1 MPPFTKLIS
10 NKQYTLDINDG
21 SIELS
26 VEGGPDVPP
35 YLIDNPFTA
44 ESNGDNGKVVLYYQH
59 QGSHCDALEKYYAN
73 VVGRFYKHHG
83 DALKPKPIKDIHSDE
98 ESDVC
103 LKELYDI
110 RHFIQEAKEQIL
122 STEPLK
128 QSILQD
134 LIEALAQKLESLHTF
149 YSKKMHSDIM
159 NDNYDLDIK
168 KLKKIHSDI
177 MNDNDLD
184 IEKLGSKA
192 SVVKISNIQTNKN
205 QNPKQNDFYNDNFEI
220 NVEAFE
226 HQQNNRLQADENK
239 IQQSIEGLNTSQGPQ
254 QKQGQG
260 RK

>member
-1 MPPFTKLIS
+1 MPQFTKLIN
-10 NKQYTLDINDG
+10 NKQYTLSINDG

-35 YLIDNPFTA
+35 YLFDNPFTA
-44 ESNGDNGKVVLYYQH
+44 ESNADNGKVVLYSHQH

-73 VVGRFYKHHG
+73 VVKRFHQHHG
-83 DALKPKPIKDIHSDE
+83 DALQPKPIKDIHSDE

-103 LKELYDI
+103 LKELSAI
-110 RHFIQEAKEQIL
+110 RNFIQEAKEQIL

-134 LIEALAQKLESLHTF
+134 LIEALAQKLESLHTLF
-149 YSKKMHSDIM
+149 YGNKMQSGIMSD
-159 NDNYDLDIK
+159 DY
-168 KLKKIHSDI
+168 
-177 MNDNDLD
+177 DLD
-184 IEKLGSKA
+184 IEKLEPETFALEASDIWTSKE
-192 SVVKISNIQTNKN
+192 NKN
-205 QNPKQNDFYNDNFEI
+205 QNPKQNDFYNEKFEI

-226 HQQNNRLQADENK
+226 NQQNNRLQADENK

-254 QKQGQG
+254 HKQGQG